1 MERNR
6 KWVIMKTQ
14 GPQRGMG
21 EGREAGERWEAL
33 RGVVGV

>member
-14 GPQRGMG
+14 GPRRGTV
-21 EGREAGERWEAL
+21 EGREAGECWEAL
-33 RGVVGV
+33 SGVVEI

>member
-14 GPQRGMG
+14 GPRRGMG
-21 EGREAGERWEAL
+21 EGCEAGDRWEAL
-33 RGVVGV
+33 SGAVEV

>member
-14 GPQRGMG
+14 GPQRGAG

-33 RGVVGV
+33 GGVVEV